1 MARLPVGYR
10 QRSDGRVECRFTLNG
25 KRYSCYADT
34 IKECREQERKLREN
48 IQNGLYTQN
57 RNITL
62 DKYYKEWKKA
72 RQGVIKGNTAL
83 GNECRYRNHIG
94 PALGYRKI
102 VDIEKREII
111 QLQQK
116 LVEKYEPITVNGI
129 IVQLKTILNDAVEE
143 GIISR
148 SPAVGVKMLKVE
160 KKATETYHRALTEEE
175 QISFMEYAKD
185 EWLYELFALL
195 LCTGM
200 RIGEA
205 TALTW
210 DDIDYFNNVIHVN
223 KTMTRTADG
232 KYTTGSPKSKTSIRD
247 IPMTDTIKAV
257 LKSQKQKQ
265 QRYSGN
271 ISKFSRN
278 IFENLYGGLVYNASA
293 NKAISETIK
302 RMNADGIEI
311 EHFSAHALRDTFA
324 TRYIEQGGSPQVL
337 KTILGHSSLAMTMDL
352 YAHVMPNTKQKEM
365 ESIRIVLRKDYIVV

>member
-365 ESIRIVLRKDYIVV
+365 ESIRIVM

>member
-10 QRSDGRVECRFTLNG
+10 QREDGRIECRFTVNG

-34 IKECREQERKLREN
+34 VKECRERERELRET
-48 IQNGLYTQN
+48 IENGLYTQN

-62 DKYYKEWKKA
+62 DKYYEEWKNA
-72 RQGVIKGNTAL
+72 RKGTIKGNTAL
-83 GNECRYRNHIG
+83 GNESRYKNHIG
-94 PALGYRKI
+94 PALGRRKI

-116 LVEKYEPITVNGI
+116 LAEKFEPSTVNGI
-129 IVQLKTILNDAVEE
+129 IVQLKTILNDAVAE
-143 GIISR
+143 GIIPK

-175 QISFMEYAKD
+175 QIAFMEYAKK
-185 EWLYELFALL
+185 EWLYELLALL

-205 TALTW
+205 SALTW
-210 DDIDYFNNVIHVN
+210 DDIDLFNNVIHVN
-223 KTMTRTADG
+223 KTVTRTADG

-247 IPMTDTIKAV
+247 IPLTETIKEV

-265 QRYSGN
+265 QRYNGN
-271 ISKFSRN
+271 LSKFSRN
-278 IFENLYGGLVYNASA
+278 IFENLYGGVVYNASV

-302 RMNADGIEI
+302 RMNNDGIEI

-324 TRYIEQGGSPQVL
+324 TRYIEQGGSAQVL
-337 KTILGHSSLAMTMDL
+337 KTILGHSSLTMTMDL
-352 YAHVMPNTKQKEM
+352 YSHVMPDTKQKEM
-365 ESIRIVLRKDYIVV
+365 ENIRIVL